1 MYSILCAFSLHGVVD
16 VTSYQKKKKVL
27 SCPTRTQT
35 ALCRLLRSGLDKLNK
50 LKWPP
55 KNWMC
60 GDMFSQRCRLQ
71 ALAQTPEG

>member
-1 MYSILCAFSLHGVVD
+1 MYSIPCAFSMDGVAD
-16 VTSYQKKKKVL
+16 VTSYQKKKKK
-27 SCPTRTQT
+27 SYPTRTQT
-35 ALCRLLRSGLDKLNK
+35 ALCRLLHSGLDKLSK

-55 KNWMC
+55 RNWMC